1 MHTVAQALLSDA
13 WAMAGISVAIVCLF
27 GMGELL
33 RRGLGVEAEATR
45 KLAHVGGGFVVL
57 LFPWIVS
64 SAWTVLALSIAFFGI
79 LLAGRISGVLGSV
92 HAVDRR
98 TSGAELYPAAVI
110 GTWWL
115 SDGEP
120 LRFCVPMAVM
130 AAADAGAAFVGK
142 RMGTVHFRVM
152 DGQRSL
158 EGSLTFFSIAFA
170 IFLVGLAIDGRGG
183 WPGVLLIALVGAVIT
198 TCVEAISVR
207 GIDNVLIPWSGWL
220 VTDRLLRLGLA
231 EMSGWIT
238 GMLVSFIAVLVGF
251 SAAKLQPAAALAAF
265 VFGTLAWALG
275 GVGWFLPIAALG
287 LVFAALHPADR
298 EVDLEHVVPLA
309 IGAVILTG
317 ALAYAGG
324 GAAGATPYLAAL
336 AASGAIALWRMNTD
350 GEAGVARR
358 ALAVLPGPAR
368 GLLGAAV
375 PVAPTLLLSPSGD
388 LALTSPRVLGLV
400 LSSALVGVA
409 AWFPLRHFPRAGRR
423 LVAAIVAGTVAWGRF
438 HLGWF

>member
-1 MHTVAQALLSDA
+1 MHTVAQALLSDR
-13 WAMAGISVAIVCLF
+13 WAIAGISIAILCLF
-27 GMGELL
+27 AMGELL

-45 KLAHVGGGFVVL
+45 KLAHVGGGLVVL

-64 SAWTVLALSIAFFGI
+64 SAWTVLVLSLSFFGI
-79 LLAGRISGVLGSV
+79 LLAGRVSGVLGSV
-92 HAVDRR
+92 HAVERR

-152 DGQRSL
+152 DGARSL
-158 EGSLTFFSIAFA
+158 EGSLTFFAIAFA

-183 WPGVLLIALVGAVIT
+183 WPGVLLIALVGGVVT

-238 GMLVSFIAVLVGF
+238 GMLVSFVAVLVGM
-251 SAAKLQPAAALAAF
+251 ATARLQPAAALAAF

-275 GVGWFLPIAALG
+275 GLGWFLPLG
-287 LVFAALHPADR
+287 VVGLLFAALHPRDR
-298 EVDLEHVVPLA
+298 EVHLEHVVPLA
-309 IGAVILTG
+309 IGGVVLTG
-317 ALAYAGG
+317 ALSYAGG
-324 GAAGATPYLAAL
+324 GTAGATPYLAAL
-336 AASGAIALWRMNTD
+336 SASGAIALGRMTLEPGD
-350 GEAGVARR
+350 GGLR
-358 ALAVLPGPAR
+358 AALGALPSAVRAVLGGLVPVLPVILVWPGE
-368 GLLGAAV
+368 GAASLD
-375 PVAPTLLLSPSGD
+375 LL
-388 LALTSPRVLGLV
+388 ALV
-400 LSSALVGVA
+400 LSSAAVGA
-409 AWFPLRHFPRAGRR
+409 LAWFPLRAFPRAGRR
-423 LVAAIVAGTVAWGRF
+423 LVAGIVAGTVAWGRF
-438 HLGWF
+438 HLGWY